1 MSLKSKYVVLQDAA
15 VHDHFETR
23 RTGMGGDFESHAG
36 AALARG
42 RCILSGEYASILL
55 LTGGFCAAAPFAL
68 MGIRGGHDFTFH
80 IDRRGSRTKSE
91 RWPGR

>member
-1 MSLKSKYVVLQDAA
+1 MITSRLAERAWA
-15 VHDHFETR
+15 VTLSR
-23 RTGMGGDFESHAG
+23 MPGLLSPGV
-36 AALARG
+36 

>member
-1 MSLKSKYVVLQDAA
+1 MQRSMITSRLAERAWA
-15 VHDHFETR
+15 VTLSR
-23 RTGMGGDFESHAG
+23 MPGLLSPGV
-36 AALARG
+36 